1 MNLKRSE
8 LLIGKDNLNKL
19 KNAHVL
25 IVGLGGVGGSALEI
39 IVRSGIENI
48 SIIDYDHFDASNI
61 NRQILCTR
69 KNINKSKVDEAEKRI
84 KMINSSCNVTKYN
97 VKLDSTFLSNNTL
110 DVNYIIDACDDV
122 KAKVDLIKY
131 AINNNI
137 KIISCLGTGNK
148 LDPTK
153 LEITNIW
160 KTKYD
165 PLAKKIRSILRKEK
179 INYKLPVVSSK
190 EEVIIKN
197 AKEIPSLALVPNAAG
212 ILLASYVINDII
224 KDGV

>member
-1 MNLKRSE
+1 MDLKRSE
-8 LLIGKDNLNKL
+8 LLIGKDNVDKL
-19 KNAHVL
+19 KSAHIL
-25 IVGLGGVGGSALEI
+25 IVGLGGVGGSALEM

-48 SIIDYDHFDASNI
+48 SIIDYDHFEESNI

-97 VKLDSTFLSNNTL
+97 IKLDSTFLSNNTL

-148 LDPTK
+148 LDPIK

-179 INYKLPVVSSK
+179 INYKLPVVSSV

>member
-1 MNLKRSE
+1 MDLKRSE
-8 LLIGKDNLNKL
+8 LLIGKDNVDKL
-19 KNAHVL
+19 KSAHIL
-25 IVGLGGVGGSALEI
+25 IVGLGGVGGSALEM

-48 SIIDYDHFDASNI
+48 SIIDYDHFEESNI

-97 VKLDSTFLSNNTL
+97 IKLDSTFLSNNTL

-179 INYKLPVVSSK
+179 INYKLPVVSSV